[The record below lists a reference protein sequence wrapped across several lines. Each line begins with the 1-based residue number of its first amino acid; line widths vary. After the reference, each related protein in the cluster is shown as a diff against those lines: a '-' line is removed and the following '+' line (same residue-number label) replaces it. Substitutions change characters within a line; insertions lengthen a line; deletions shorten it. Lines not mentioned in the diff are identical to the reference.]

1 MDAFDFAPE
10 PEEKPEQNFRD
21 LVLKLGTYYFLAGSL
36 CLLGFFIAIYLN
48 PYLPINPFPPA
59 QPVLEQAPTTVTQPT
74 ETAAPAETALPAET
88 ATPEPSAT
96 PEVAADMPTPTETI
110 TPYPTATQVV
120 LATDVPSATLAFS
133 GRFKAQ
139 DGTPSYLPYSGGCNG
154 IYLAG
159 YVLDAENNP
168 LVHMTV
174 RAVGVVD
181 GQQISV
187 QALSGSNTDY
197 TESGWELK
205 LFDSAIKTTGQFS
218 VALYKQGSIQPVSD
232 EVTFDTFSSC
242 TQNLTVI
249 NFVQED

>member
-1 MDAFDFAPE
+1 MGAFDFAPE
-10 PEEKPEQNFRD
+10 PDKKPTRNFRE
-21 LVLKLGTYYFLAGSL
+21 LILKLGTYYFLAASL
-36 CLLGFFIAIYLN
+36 CLVGFFVVIYLN
-48 PYLPINPFPPA
+48 PNLPINPFPPA
-59 QPVLEQAPTTVTQPT
+59 QPVSEQMPTPTPQPT
-74 ETAAPAETALPAET
+74 ETAAPTEEAQPAET

-96 PEVAADMPTPTETI
+96 PEITPTPTETI

-120 LATDVPSATLAFS
+120 LVTDTPSATLAFS
-133 GRFKAQ
+133 GRFAAQ

-154 IYLAG
+154 IYVAG
-159 YVLDAENNP
+159 YVIDAENNP

-187 QALSGSNTDY
+187 ETLSGTNTDY

-205 LFDSAIKTTGQFS
+205 LFDSAINTTGKFS
-218 VALYKQGSIQPVSD
+218 VALYKQGSIEPVSD
-232 EVTFDTFSSC
+232 EITFDTFDNC
-242 TQNLTVI
+242 TQNLIVI